1 MPDLHLK
8 TAIQTLG
15 HTRALKDG
23 TVTPQG
29 FSFDFEEVAPI
40 IQAFRRMARGSEF
53 DVSEMAMTTYL
64 CARAAGKRITAL
76 PVFLV
81 RAFHHGAVLHNA
93 ARGSFEPKQLEG
105 KRVGVN
111 RGYTVTTGVWARG
124 VLQHQYGV
132 DLSKI
137 TWVLSG
143 DEHVAEFMAPSNVVR
158 IEPGQQLDQMLL
170 SGEIAAATG
179 LATDH
184 PDLKP
189 LIPDAKAAGF
199 AALMRDGYYPI
210 NHTVVVR
217 DELLEA
223 HPQLA
228 AQLFDAFAEAK
239 RLYVDAPARQ
249 RDRRA
254 DRRRS
259 AVRARHADHRRRSA
273 AVRRRAE
280 PADAGNGDAP
290 GGGAGHHRRALP
302 DRTTVR
308 RRHAAAGRL
317 TPLPKDAHG

>member
-1 MPDLHLK
+1 MPDPHLK

-23 TVTPQG
+23 SVKPHG
-29 FSFDFEEVAPI
+29 FVFDFEEVAPI

-64 CARAAGKRITAL
+64 CARAAGKPITAL

-81 RAFHHGAVLHNA
+81 RAFHYGAILHNA
-93 ARGSFEPKQLEG
+93 AHGSFDPKQLEG

-111 RGYTVTTGVWARG
+111 RGYTVTTGVWVRG

-158 IEPGQQLDQMLL
+158 IEPGQKLDEMLL
-170 SGEIAAATG
+170 AGEIAAATG
-179 LATDH
+179 LTTDH
-184 PDLKP
+184 PDLRP

-199 AALMRDGYYPI
+199 AALERDGYYPI

-217 DELLEA
+217 DELLA
-223 HPQLA
+223 AYPQLA
-228 AQLFDAFAEAK
+228 ADLFAAFAQAK
-239 RLYVDAPARQ
+239 RLYVERL
-249 RDRRA
+249 RA
-254 DRRRS
+254 G
-259 AVRARHADHRRRSA
+259 V
-273 AVRRRAE
+273 AE
-280 PADAGNGDAP
+280 PTPADQLYARVMQVTGADPLPYGVEPNRAMLDMVMRLAAEQGIIAAP
-290 GGGAGHHRRALP
+290 YPIEQLF
-302 DRTTVR
+302 
-308 RRHAAAGRL
+308 AAGTLEL
-317 TPLPKDAHG
+317 TA

>member
-1 MPDLHLK
+1 MPELHLK

-23 TVTPQG
+23 TVKPEG
-29 FSFDFEEVAPI
+29 FTFEFEEVAPI

-64 CARAAGKRITAL
+64 CARAAGKPITAL
-76 PVFLV
+76 PVFIV

-93 ARGSFEPKQLEG
+93 ARGSFDPKQLEG

-124 VLQHQYGV
+124 VLQHEYGV

-158 IEPGQQLDQMLL
+158 IEPGQKLDQMLL
-170 SGEIAAATG
+170 AGDIAAATG

-189 LIPDAKAAGF
+189 LIPEAKAAGF
-199 AALMRDGYYPI
+199 AALERDGYYPI

-217 DELLEA
+217 DELLAA
-223 HPQLA
+223 HPHLA

-239 RLYVDAPARQ
+239 RLYVARL
-249 RDRRA
+249 RA
-254 DRRRS
+254 GS
-259 AVRARHADHRRRSA
+259 I
-273 AVRRRAE
+273 AE
-280 PADAGNGDAP
+280 PTPADTLYSRVMQITGADPLPYGVEANRPMLEMVMRLAAEQGIIAAP
-290 GGGAGHHRRALP
+290 YPIEQLF
-302 DRTTVR
+302 
-308 RRHAAAGRL
+308 AAGTL
-317 TPLPKDAHG
+317 QLSA

>member
-1 MPDLHLK
+1 MSELHLK

-15 HTRALKDG
+15 PTRALKDG

-29 FSFDFEEVAPI
+29 FIFEFEEVAPI
-40 IQAFRRMARGSEF
+40 IQAFRRMVRGSEF

-81 RAFHHGAVLHNA
+81 RAFHHAAVLHNA
-93 ARGSFEPKQLEG
+93 ARGSVEPKQLEG
-105 KRVGVN
+105 RRVGVN

-158 IEPGQQLDQMLL
+158 VAPGQQLEQMLL

-189 LIPDAKAAGF
+189 LIADAKVAGF
-199 AALMRDGYYPI
+199 AALERDGYYPI

-217 DELLEA
+217 DALLDA
-223 HPQLA
+223 NPQLA

-239 RLYVDAPARQ
+239 RLYVARL
-249 RDRRA
+249 RAGAIAEPVAA
-254 DRRRS
+254 DRLY
-259 AVRARHADHRRRSA
+259 ARVMQVTGADPLPYGVEPNRPMLELLMRLA
-273 AVRRRAE
+273 AEQGIIA
-280 PADAGNGDAP
+280 AP
-290 GGGAGHHRRALP
+290 YPIEQLF
-302 DRTTVR
+302 
-308 RRHAAAGRL
+308 AAGTL
-317 TPLPKDAHG
+317 QLVA

>member
-23 TVTPQG
+23 SVTPQG
-29 FSFDFEEVAPI
+29 FSFEFEEVAPI
-40 IQAFRRMARGSEF
+40 IKAFRRMVRGSEF

-76 PVFLV
+76 PVLLV

-93 ARGSFEPKQLEG
+93 ARGTFEPKQLEG
-105 KRVGVN
+105 QKVGVN

-132 DLSKI
+132 DLSSI

-143 DEHVAEFMAPSNVVR
+143 DEHVAEFMAPANVVR
-158 IEPGQQLDQMLL
+158 IEPGQQLEQMLL

-189 LIPDAKAAGF
+189 LIPDARAAGF
-199 AALMRDGYYPI
+199 AALERDGYYPI

-217 DELLEA
+217 DELLDA

-239 RLYVDAPARQ
+239 RMYVARL
-249 RDRRA
+249 RA
-254 DRRRS
+254 G
-259 AVRARHADHRRRSA
+259 AI
-273 AVRRRAE
+273 AE
-280 PADAGNGDAP
+280 PTAADTLYSRVMQITGADPLPYGVEPNRPMLEMVMRLAAEQGIIAAP
-290 GGGAGHHRRALP
+290 YPIEQLF
-302 DRTTVR
+302 
-308 RRHAAAGRL
+308 AAGTL
-317 TPLPKDAHG
+317 QLAA

>member
-15 HTRALKDG
+15 HARALKDG
-23 TVTPQG
+23 TVAPQG
-29 FSFDFEEVAPI
+29 FTFEFEEVAPI

-93 ARGSFEPKQLEG
+93 VRGSLDPKQLEG
-105 KRVGVN
+105 QRVGVN

-199 AALMRDGYYPI
+199 AALERDGYYPI

-223 HPQLA
+223 NPQLA
-228 AQLFDAFAEAK
+228 VQLFNAFAEAK
-239 RLYVDAPARQ
+239 RLYVARL
-249 RDRRA
+249 RA
-254 DRRRS
+254 GTI
-259 AVRARHADHRRRSA
+259 
-273 AVRRRAE
+273 AE
-280 PADAGNGDAP
+280 PNAADTLYARVMQITGADPLPYGVEPNRPMLEMVMRLAAEQGIIAAP
-290 GGGAGHHRRALP
+290 YPIEQLF
-302 DRTTVR
+302 
-308 RRHAAAGRL
+308 AAGTL
-317 TPLPKDAHG
+317 QLAA

>member
-1 MPDLHLK
+1 MPYPQLK

-23 TVTPQG
+23 SVRPHG
-29 FSFDFEEVAPI
+29 FSFDFEEVTPI
-40 IQAFRRMARGSEF
+40 IKAFRRMARGSEF

-93 ARGSFEPKQLEG
+93 ARGGFDPRELEG
-105 KRVGVN
+105 ERVGVN

-124 VLQHQYGV
+124 VLQHEYGV

-143 DEHVAEFMAPSNVVR
+143 DEHVAEFVPPSNVVR
-158 IEPGQQLDQMLL
+158 IEPGQELEQMLL

-179 LATDH
+179 LATEH

-189 LIPDAKAAGF
+189 LIPNAKEAGF
-199 AALMRDGYYPI
+199 AALARDGYYPI

-217 DELLEA
+217 DELLEE

-228 AQLFDAFAEAK
+228 VDLFNAFAEAK
-239 RLYVDAPARQ
+239 RLYVARLRAADILQPAAADLLYARVMQVTGADPLPYGMEPNRAMLEMVMRLAAEQGIISAPYPVGQ
-249 RDRRA
+249 LF
-254 DRRRS
+254 
-259 AVRARHADHRRRSA
+259 
-273 AVRRRAE
+273 
-280 PADAGNGDAP
+280 AP
-290 GGGAGHHRRALP
+290 GTLE
-302 DRTTVR
+302 
-308 RRHAAAGRL
+308 L
-317 TPLPKDAHG
+317 TA

>member
-1 MPDLHLK
+1 MPELHLK

-29 FSFDFEEVAPI
+29 FTFDFEEVSPI
-40 IQAFRRMARGSEF
+40 IQAFRRMVRGSEF
-53 DVSEMAMTTYL
+53 DVSEMAITTYL

-105 KRVGVN
+105 RRVGVN

-143 DEHVAEFMAPSNVVR
+143 DEHVAEFMAPANVVR
-158 IEPGQQLDQMLL
+158 IEPGQQLEQMLL

-189 LIPDAKAAGF
+189 LIADPKAAGF
-199 AALMRDGYYPI
+199 AALERDGYYPI

-217 DELLEA
+217 DELLAA

-239 RLYVDAPARQ
+239 RLYVERL
-249 RDRRA
+249 RA
-254 DRRRS
+254 G
-259 AVRARHADHRRRSA
+259 AI
-273 AVRRRAE
+273 AE
-280 PADAGNGDAP
+280 PTATDILYTRVMQITGADPLPYGVEQNRPMLEMVMRLAAEQGIIAAP
-290 GGGAGHHRRALP
+290 YPIEQLF
-302 DRTTVR
+302 
-308 RRHAAAGRL
+308 AAGTRKL
-317 TPLPKDAHG
+317 AA